1 MKATTLVVG
10 LGNPILG
17 DDGVGWRVAETVK
30 AHLNDPAVDVLCL
43 SLGGLALME
52 HLAGYRRVIIVDA
65 MTTGAEPGSLH
76 NLSAAEMD
84 ELSVQHTA
92 SVHDL
97 SLSAA
102 LALGCELGLALPE
115 EIQIIGIEAKPEFN
129 FGETLSTAV
138 AGAVP
143 GAASAVA
150 EWLYQPA
157 ATPLPTTQP
166 ITQPTTQPTTQQFPA
181 ESVA

>member
-1 MKATTLVVG
+1 MTATTLVVG

-17 DDGVGWRVAETVK
+17 DDGVGWRVAEAVK
-30 AHLNDPAVDVLCL
+30 ARLDDHDVEVLCL

-65 MTTGAEPGSLH
+65 MTTGAAAGTLH
-76 NLSAAEMD
+76 QMSAREMD

-102 LALGCELGLALPE
+102 LAFGRELGLDLPQD
-115 EIQIIGIEAKPEFN
+115 IRVVGVEAKPEFD
-129 FGETLSTAV
+129 FGETLSAGV
-138 AGAVP
+138 LGAVHHAT
-143 GAASAVA
+143 AAVEA
-150 EWLYQPA
+150 WLYRS
-157 ATPLPTTQP
+157 ATTPRSTTL
-166 ITQPTTQPTTQQFPA
+166 
-181 ESVA
+181 SG

>member
-1 MKATTLVVG
+1 VKATTLVVG

-17 DDGVGWRVAETVK
+17 DDGVGWRVAEAVK
-30 AHLNDPAVDVLCL
+30 ARVDDPDVEVLCL

-65 MTTGAEPGSLH
+65 MSTGAQPGVLH
-76 NLSAAEMD
+76 QMSSREMD

-102 LALGCELGLALPE
+102 LALGRELGLALPE

-129 FGETLSTAV
+129 FGETLSAAV

-143 GAASAVA
+143 GAASAVVA
-150 EWLYQPA
+150 WLYQPA

-166 ITQPTTQPTTQQFPA
+166 ITQSTTQSFPA

>member
-1 MKATTLVVG
+1 VVG

-17 DDGVGWRVAETVK
+17 DDGVGWRVAEAVK
-30 AHLNDPAVDVLCL
+30 ARLDDPAVDVLCL

-65 MTTGAEPGSLH
+65 MSTGAQPGVLH
-76 NLSAAEMD
+76 QMSSREMD

-102 LALGCELGLALPE
+102 LALGRELGLALPE

-129 FGETLSTAV
+129 FGETLSAAV

-143 GAASAVA
+143 MAATTVEAWLYRHQPPHLGPPRDAFPAASVD
-150 EWLYQPA
+150 
-157 ATPLPTTQP
+157 
-166 ITQPTTQPTTQQFPA
+166 
-181 ESVA
+181 

>member
-17 DDGVGWRVAETVK
+17 DDGVGWRVAEAVK
-30 AHLNDPAVDVLCL
+30 ARVDDPDVEVLCL

-65 MTTGAEPGSLH
+65 MSTGAQPGVLH
-76 NLSAAEMD
+76 QMSSREMD

-102 LALGCELGLALPE
+102 LALGRELGLALPE

-129 FGETLSTAV
+129 FGETLSAAV

-143 GAASAVA
+143 GAASAVVA
-150 EWLYQPA
+150 WLYQPA

-166 ITQPTTQPTTQQFPA
+166 ITQSTTQSFPA